1 MYKCKGGKLDRYGGG
16 EVDRLEGRQPGTWMF
31 IVDPMEGWMDGKD
44 TPGEAKRSEENERK
58 RKGRDKMK
66 RRCNKPLD

>member
-1 MYKCKGGKLDRYGGG
+1 M
-16 EVDRLEGRQPGTWMF
+16 DRLEGRQPGTWMF
-31 IVDPMEGWMDGKD
+31 IGDPMEGWMDGKD

-58 RKGRDKMK
+58 RKGRDEMK